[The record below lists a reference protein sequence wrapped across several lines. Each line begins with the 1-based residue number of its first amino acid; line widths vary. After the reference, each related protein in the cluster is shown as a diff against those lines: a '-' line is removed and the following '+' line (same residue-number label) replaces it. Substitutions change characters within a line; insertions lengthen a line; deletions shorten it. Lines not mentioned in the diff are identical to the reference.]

1 MLVFAAWRVPGLQS
15 TMIKW
20 FTSNPAGNATC
31 LPMNSTNTMS
41 TAMIRLSC
49 KVSVLLTALS
59 CFTSSAGAEGSP
71 IHTKLSG
78 TYISKVFK
86 RPPPLTPNLGLS
98 SRHCGD
104 LGSLCCGDMWVCE
117 DSQGADTGSSLPPP
131 GQRQA
136 EPVLT
141 RLANLRFSCCSGTP
155 IIAVAQFL

>member
-1 MLVFAAWRVPGLQS
+1 
-15 TMIKW
+15 
-20 FTSNPAGNATC
+20 
-31 LPMNSTNTMS
+31 MS
-41 TAMIRLSC
+41 TDFGVPIRTEPEPQLHRVLTAAKSLHS
-49 KVSVLLTALS
+49 VSLTALS
-59 CFTSSAGAEGSP
+59 CFTSSAGAESSP

-86 RPPPLTPNLGLS
+86 RPPTLTPTLGLS

-117 DSQGADTGSSLPPP
+117 DSQGADTGSSLPSP

-141 RLANLRFSCCSGTP
+141 RLANRFSCCSGTP

>member
-1 MLVFAAWRVPGLQS
+1 
-15 TMIKW
+15 
-20 FTSNPAGNATC
+20 
-31 LPMNSTNTMS
+31 MS
-41 TAMIRLSC
+41 TDFGVPIRTEPEPQLHRVFTAATSLT
-49 KVSVLLTALS
+49 VSSSVLTALS

-141 RLANLRFSCCSGTP
+141 RLPTCAFL
-155 IIAVAQFL
+155 VALARP